1 MLCYYVF
8 MKVGEFMNREDF
20 IKQEIKKQGY
30 TLKDFSAKINM
41 PYTTLLSIV
50 NKSIGGAS
58 LDNIIKICTGLKLN
72 IECLNP
78 YNTDTLNDEHLRQ
91 YNKLNALG
99 QQKVNEYIM
108 DLLEIP
114 KFTVK
119 KKADVPLSD
128 FDAATD
134 VTNIISKI
142 TKNKNQT
149 L

>member
-1 MLCYYVF
+1 

-30 TLKDFSAKINM
+30 TLKDFAAKINM

-58 LDNIIKICTGLKLN
+58 LDNIVKICTGLKLD

-91 YNKLNALG
+91 YNKLNMLG

-114 KFTVK
+114 KFTEK

-128 FDAATD
+128 FDTAAD
-134 VTNIISKI
+134 ITNIISKI

>member
-1 MLCYYVF
+1 

-30 TLKDFSAKINM
+30 TLKDFAAKINM

-58 LDNIIKICTGLKLN
+58 LDNIVKICTGLKLN

-78 YNTDTLNDEHLRQ
+78 YNTDTLNDEHLSQ
-91 YNKLNALG
+91 YNKLNTLG

-114 KFTVK
+114 KFTEK